1 MKNKNIG
8 FWLLLASSSSVFAM
22 QPLDDQSLAAAT
34 GQNGLT
40 LGIQADKVK
49 FNQVALID
57 TNGIASTSYNSKAGF
72 VIAGN
77 STNPV
82 PSIEF
87 IKAAVSGNPSF
98 NIAMDTDAG
107 GGNPF
112 LNLAISMG
120 NDVNG
125 IRLLP
130 FSVYLAPST
139 SLSSPSDYA
148 LTSYAPKS
156 IFSSGTTV
164 NAGVK
169 EIIRSTGNLDINFV
183 QTNKPRLNIQL
194 GHAAQSVMVKFG
206 GAIQSICSAATG
218 CPITLVSDNTG
229 ATFGFK
235 FAGTNTSTGFV
246 LDSFYAGVDPTG
258 LTFGNTG
265 ASSKFDASLNNVTL
279 GNMGTQNTTTFNNL
293 PNGSMGSF
301 GVIGVSVTDFKM
313 KVSGF

>member
-8 FWLLLASSSSVFAM
+8 FWLLLASSSGVFAM

-40 LGIQADKVK
+40 LGIQADSVK

-82 PSIEF
+82 PGIEF

-98 NIAMDTDAG
+98 NIAIDADAG

-130 FSVYLAPST
+130 FSVYLAPSA

-164 NAGVK
+164 NTGVN
-169 EIIRSTGNLDINFV
+169 EIIRSSGNLDINFV
-183 QTNKPRLNIQL
+183 STNKPRLNIQL
-194 GHAAQSVMVKFG
+194 GHAAQSVMIKFG
-206 GAIQSICSAATG
+206 GAIQSICSATAG

-235 FAGTNTSTGFV
+235 FAGTNTSTGFL
-246 LDSFYAGVDPTG
+246 LDGFYGGVNSTG

-265 ASSKFDASLNNVTL
+265 ASSKFDASFNNVTL
-279 GNMGTQNTTTFNNL
+279 GNIGSQNTTTFNNL

-301 GVIGVSVTDFKM
+301 GVTGVSVTDFKM

>member
-8 FWLLLASSSSVFAM
+8 FWLLLVSSSSVFAM
-22 QPLDDQSLAAAT
+22 QPLDDQSLAATT

-82 PSIEF
+82 PGIEF

-107 GGNPF
+107 EIL

-130 FSVYLAPST
+130 FQF
-139 SLSSPSDYA
+139 
-148 LTSYAPKS
+148 
-156 IFSSGTTV
+156 I
-164 NAGVK
+164 
-169 EIIRSTGNLDINFV
+169 
-183 QTNKPRLNIQL
+183 
-194 GHAAQSVMVKFG
+194 
-206 GAIQSICSAATG
+206 
-218 CPITLVSDNTG
+218 
-229 ATFGFK
+229 
-235 FAGTNTSTGFV
+235 
-246 LDSFYAGVDPTG
+246 
-258 LTFGNTG
+258 
-265 ASSKFDASLNNVTL
+265 
-279 GNMGTQNTTTFNNL
+279 
-293 PNGSMGSF
+293 
-301 GVIGVSVTDFKM
+301 
-313 KVSGF
+313 

>member
-8 FWLLLASSSSVFAM
+8 FWLLLVSSSSVFAM
-22 QPLDDQSLAAAT
+22 QPLDDQSLAATT

-82 PSIEF
+82 SGIEF

-98 NIAMDTDAG
+98 NIAMDTDA

-164 NAGVK
+164 NTGVK

-183 QTNKPRLNIQL
+183 QANKPRLNIQL

-246 LDSFYAGVDPTG
+246 LDGFYAGVDPTG

-301 GVIGVSVTDFKM
+301 GVTGVSVTDFKM